1 MPTSPTPAASEET
14 TPKQTKSPSV
24 LRLQN
29 LLARYSQGEN
39 AKNFVADLPKV
50 NPANLENAS
59 QIMNLGVLWR
69 AAQNAQQALACYQ
82 LALAQGGNDAAL
94 WTNMGNALKDLKW
107 MRRASVAHQRAI
119 ALAPQNAMA
128 WYNYGIS
135 LAADNQFTQ
144 AVQAFQ
150 TAQTLPN
157 AQKHNTGWELARC
170 LLAMGDYAQ
179 GWQWYQHRFKEPAM
193 QQLAHQ
199 HIPAWQG
206 DALGNRHLLLWSEQG
221 FGDVLQCLRFLPAA
235 HALLEAGQITVA
247 LQPELLRLA
256 QSSYPSVRFVSKK
269 GPLPTCDVQAS
280 LLELPRFFCHA
291 ISAIPHAQGYL
302 QIPGPQKT
310 PKQTPEQNK
319 KPKQNQA
326 ATPSTP
332 QTLPLQPTEPAPHTD
347 FHTLRE
353 RFPGKLRV
361 GVVWSGSLTF
371 AGNADRALAA
381 HSLLAQINLPGV
393 QLFSLQKGPASADTL
408 PGLREQF
415 GMVDLAPQLHDFADT
430 AAAVA
435 ALDLVVMTDSSVA
448 HLCGA
453 LGAPVW
459 VLLAH
464 HAHWLWLTDT
474 DRSPWYASMRFFR
487 QTSHGDWRSA
497 LDPLVAALQEKQWAC
512 ANDWAA
518 QHAKAT
524 SITPSIAAK

>member
-1 MPTSPTPAASEET
+1 
-14 TPKQTKSPSV
+14 
-24 LRLQN
+24 
-29 LLARYSQGEN
+29 
-39 AKNFVADLPKV
+39 
-50 NPANLENAS
+50 
-59 QIMNLGVLWR
+59 
-69 AAQNAQQALACYQ
+69 LACYQ
-82 LALAQGGNDAAL
+82 LALERGSNDAAL

-107 MRRASVAHQRAI
+107 MQRARVAHQRAI
-119 ALAPQNAMA
+119 ALGPQNAMA

-157 AQKHNTGWELARC
+157 AEKHNIGWELARC

-179 GWQWYQHRFKEPAM
+179 GWQWYQHRFKESAM
-193 QQLAHQ
+193 QQLASQ
-199 HIPAWQG
+199 QQPAWQG
-206 DALGNRHLLLWSEQG
+206 DALGSRHLLLWSEQG

-235 HALLEAGQITVA
+235 HALVGTGQITVA

-256 QSSYPSVRFVSKK
+256 QSSYPGVRFVSKK
-269 GPLPTCDVQAS
+269 GPLPACDVQAS
-280 LLELPRFFCHA
+280 LLELPRFFCKA
-291 ISAIPHAQGYL
+291 VSAIAYAQGYL
-302 QIPGPQKT
+302 QIPDP
-310 PKQTPEQNK
+310 
-319 KPKQNQA
+319 
-326 ATPSTP
+326 TP
-332 QTLPLQPTEPAPHTD
+332 QPGEATKSAQHND

-371 AGNADRALAA
+371 AGNADRALAP
-381 HSLLAQINLPGV
+381 HSLLAHINLPGV

-408 PGLREQF
+408 PGLCEQF

-464 HAHWLWLTDT
+464 HAHWLWLTNT

-497 LDPLVAALQEKQWAC
+497 LDPLVAALQKKQWAC
-512 ANDWAA
+512 ADDWAA
-518 QHAKAT
+518 QQPKNASTNSSTTA
-524 SITPSIAAK
+524 